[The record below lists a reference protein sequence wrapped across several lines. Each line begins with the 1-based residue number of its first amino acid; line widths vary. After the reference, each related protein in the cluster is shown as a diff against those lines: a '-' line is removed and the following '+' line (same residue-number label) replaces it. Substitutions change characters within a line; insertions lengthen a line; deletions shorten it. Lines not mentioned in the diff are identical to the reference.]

1 MRNRL
6 LFAVALGL
14 SVSACSFTS
23 MERENHYQGDFLFY
37 QCSGGETFKLALM
50 PNDYTALLRL
60 PKKDYRMIQVP
71 SGSGTKYILHDGTAE
86 IQNPVTLYTKGKEA
100 RLELGHLVYKNCITQ

>member
-1 MRNRL
+1 MKYSWLRI
-6 LFAVALGL
+6 ALMSGVL
-14 SVSACSFTS
+14 TACSTIS
-23 MERENHYQGDFLFY
+23 TETENRYQGDFTYY
-37 QCSGGETFKLALM
+37 QCSGGDTFKLALM

-86 IQNPVTLYTKGKEA
+86 TPNPVTLYTKGNEA
-100 RLELGHLVYKNCITQ
+100 RLELGVEVYKNCISQ